1 MKYKNAL
8 FIYNGNA
15 GKKEIDVQLQS
26 CLHVFAKEIDH
37 LQVFKTKGPNHAAEI
52 CGKYGEQTEL
62 VIVLGGDGTI
72 HECVNGLA
80 GLQKRPVL
88 AILPG
93 GTCNDFSRTLNI
105 QQNLQRAAKE
115 LVLYGVEEP
124 VDIIQ
129 TDSAFFLNFWGIGLV
144 AETSNNIREEE
155 KNILGR
161 ASYLLSAIRT
171 IQNTEPKELVMNI
184 DGKEIREKAV
194 LAMVVNGK
202 YIGGKLLPFSAI
214 SYNDGL
220 VDVFIVKNTNLHLL
234 KELNDLRKIDFETDE
249 ELKEEVMYM
258 SGKHIKI
265 SSEHFV
271 DVDMD
276 GEVYTKTPSEL
287 KVLPSHLKMLRPD
300 F

>member
-15 GKKEIDVQLQS
+15 GKKEMDVQLQS
-26 CLHVFAKEIDH
+26 CLPVFANEIDQLH
-37 LQVFKTKGPNHAAEI
+37 VFKTKRAKHAAEI
-52 CGKYGEQTEL
+52 CRDYGEQVDL

-72 HECVNGLA
+72 HECINGIA

-88 AILPG
+88 AVLPG

-105 QQNLQRAAKE
+105 QQNLQKASRE
-115 LVLYGVEEP
+115 LVFNGEEEP
-124 VDIIQ
+124 VDIVQ
-129 TDSAFFLNFWGIGLV
+129 TDSAYFLNFWGIGIV

-155 KNILGR
+155 KNVLGK
-161 ASYLLSAIRT
+161 ASYVLSAIRT

-194 LAMVVNGK
+194 LAIVVNGN
-202 YIGGKLLPFSAI
+202 YIGGKRLPFSI
-214 SYNDGL
+214 SYNDGM
-220 VDVFIVKNTNLHLL
+220 VDVFLVRNTNFQLV
-234 KELNDLRKIDFETDE
+234 KELNDLRKIDFETD
-249 ELKEEVMYM
+249 KAFMEEVVYIR
-258 SGKHIKI
+258 GKNIRI

-287 KVLPSHLKMLRPD
+287 KVLPGHIKMLKPNLT
-300 F
+300 